1 MKLDTNAFYDS
12 PDIFTTLD
20 LHAGGEPVRLLIEG
34 LPTIPGETMNEK
46 RLYVGEHHDDVRLL
60 LTREPRGHRD
70 MFAAIVTEP
79 VSADGDFGLVF
90 MDPRRYPYM
99 CGHGTIGA
107 VTAAVEMGWVE
118 VPDSGAPDLEVPVTV
133 DAPAGPVS
141 ARVSL
146 RPRESSHAG
155 KGRAV
160 ESVALELES
169 AFVFA
174 QHRRISVPGYGTITV
189 DVAYAGGFGLLI
201 PCDEVDLAIVP
212 ANAAALAR
220 CGMAAIEAAND
231 QLEVRHPTRPYMA
244 TVDSAEFYD
253 PVYDALGRGKNAMVY
268 GEAHV
273 DRSACGT
280 GTSVKMALLH
290 RRGQLEVG
298 ETYINESIL
307 GTTFEGRVVAETTVG
322 ETPAIVPE
330 VRGRA
335 QITGLHHF
343 VVDPRDP
350 FPRGFLI

>member
-1 MKLDTNAFYDS
+1 MNFDTSAFDGLNDVY
-12 PDIFTTLD
+12 TTLD
-20 LHAGGEPVRLLIEG
+20 LHAGGEPIRMLVDG
-34 LPTIPGETMNEK
+34 LPPIPGETMNEK
-46 RLYVGEHHDDVRLL
+46 RLFVQEHHNDVRLL

-79 VSADGDFGLVF
+79 VSAQADFGLVF

-107 VTAAVEMGWVE
+107 VTAAVEMGWVDVSESDGLDRE
-118 VPDSGAPDLEVPVTV
+118 VSVTV
-133 DAPAGPVS
+133 DAPAGPVQ
-141 ARVSL
+141 ARARL
-146 RPRESSHAG
+146 RPRNSAD
-155 KGRAV
+155 GRWTV
-160 ESVALELES
+160 ESVALKLES

-174 QHRRISVPGYGTITV
+174 QHRPLNVTGYGKITV

-201 PCDEVDLAIVP
+201 PCDEVDLSIVP
-212 ANAAALAR
+212 ANAPALAQ
-220 CGMAAIEAAND
+220 CGMAAIDAAND
-231 QLEVRHPTRPYMA
+231 QLKVRHPTRPYMT

-253 PVYDALGRGKNAMVY
+253 PVYDALGRGKNAMIY

-280 GTSVKMALLH
+280 GTSIKMALLH

-298 ETYINESIL
+298 ERYVNESIL
-307 GTTFEGRVVAETTVG
+307 GTTFEGRVVAETEVG
-322 ETPAIVPE
+322 STPAIVPE
-330 VRGRA
+330 IRGRA
-335 QITGLHHF
+335 HITGLHHF